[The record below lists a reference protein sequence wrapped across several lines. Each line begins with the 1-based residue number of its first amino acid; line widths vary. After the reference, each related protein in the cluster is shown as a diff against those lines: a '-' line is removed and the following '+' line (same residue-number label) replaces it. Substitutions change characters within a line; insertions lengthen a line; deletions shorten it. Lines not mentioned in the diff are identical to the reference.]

1 MDDSPGAISLRLEV
15 VDDADLDDEIRAA
28 AEALCYLT
36 FAHWYDDEPDEAF
49 TVDDWEHT
57 CGGVRILL
65 HDGDE
70 LVAHAAVVPRSIEV
84 GDGSAAQSYD
94 AGYVEGVAVIPS
106 RQRAGFGTLVVDVTN
121 EVLRDTFEL
130 GVLSTSLWSFYRRLG
145 WERWEGPSYV
155 VRAGI
160 RTRTRDEDHGLLVLR
175 CDASKHIDPTSAI
188 TCQERAGDDW

>member
-1 MDDSPGAISLRLEV
+1 MEESARASALRLEV
-15 VDDADLDDEIRAA
+15 VEDSDLDGQTREWAQ
-28 AEALCYLT
+28 ALCYLT

-70 LVAHAAVVPRSIEV
+70 LVAHAAVVPRDIHL
-84 GDGSAAQSYD
+84 GDGSLSQTYA

-106 RQRAGFGTLVVDVTN
+106 RQHVGLGTLLMDVTN
-121 EVLRDTFEL
+121 EAVREHFEL
-130 GVLSTSLWSFYRRLG
+130 GVLSTSSWSFYERLG
-145 WERWEGPSYV
+145 WERWGGPSYV
-155 VRAGI
+155 VRAGARV
-160 RTRTRDEDHGLLVLR
+160 RTADEDHGLLVLR

-188 TCQERAGDDW
+188 TCQERDGDDW